1 MNATQR
7 RLEGKVALIV
17 GAGQT
22 PGPKMGNGR
31 ATALLF
37 AREGAQVLAADQ
49 NIASAEETVALI
61 QSEGGSAAAVE
72 TDVTD
77 ESSIQ
82 RAVHDCTQ
90 RWNRLDI
97 LHNNV
102 GISVAGGDAPVTE
115 ITVEAFDRIMAV
127 NLRSVVLACKH
138 ALPIMRDQGSGVILT
153 ISSIAAL
160 VILYSSAQAGSIR
173 IGTEGAYPPWNAKDE
188 SGKLIGFEVEL
199 AGWLCIYMKADCTL
213 VEQDWDGMIPG
224 LIMRKYDAIMAGM
237 SITDERMKTINFS
250 QGYADE
256 VASLA
261 VMKGSSLEGMDTPKA
276 INLSTGG
283 GAAKKALKTLTAALA
298 GKTIGVQTATIHQ
311 NFLESGDVGNVKVR
325 TYKTQDEVN
334 LDLAAGRIDA
344 ALAAAVAFTDYAEKS
359 GKPVV
364 LVGPTFSGGAFG
376 NGVGVGIR
384 KADTQL
390 LEDFNKA
397 IDSARKSGKISELAI
412 RWFGFD
418 ASM

>member
-1 MNATQR
+1 M
-7 RLEGKVALIV
+7 K
-17 GAGQT
+17 
-22 PGPKMGNGR
+22 
-31 ATALLF
+31 
-37 AREGAQVLAADQ
+37 
-49 NIASAEETVALI
+49 NIFKFFL
-61 QSEGGSAAAVE
+61 
-72 TDVTD
+72 
-77 ESSIQ
+77 
-82 RAVHDCTQ
+82 
-90 RWNRLDI
+90 
-97 LHNNV
+97 
-102 GISVAGGDAPVTE
+102 
-115 ITVEAFDRIMAV
+115 
-127 NLRSVVLACKH
+127 
-138 ALPIMRDQGSGVILT
+138 
-153 ISSIAAL
+153 SSIAAL
-160 VILYSSAQAGSIR
+160 AIFLSSAQADSIR

-199 AGWLCIYMKADCTL
+199 ANFLCIYMKADCTI

-224 LIMRKYDAIMAGM
+224 LLMKKYDAIMAGM

-261 VMKGSSLEGMDTPKA
+261 VMKGSSLEGMDTPKG
-276 INLSTGG
+276 INLSKGG
-283 GAAKKALKTLTAALA
+283 SDVKKALKTLTAALA

-311 NFLESGDVGNVKVR
+311 NFLESGDVGTVKIR

-384 KADTQL
+384 KGDTAL
-390 LEDFNKA
+390 LKRFNKA
-397 IDSARKSGKISELAI
+397 IDQARKSGKIRELAI
-412 RWFGFD
+412 KWFGFD

>member
-1 MNATQR
+1 M
-7 RLEGKVALIV
+7 K
-17 GAGQT
+17 
-22 PGPKMGNGR
+22 
-31 ATALLF
+31 
-37 AREGAQVLAADQ
+37 
-49 NIASAEETVALI
+49 NIYKFFL
-61 QSEGGSAAAVE
+61 
-72 TDVTD
+72 
-77 ESSIQ
+77 
-82 RAVHDCTQ
+82 
-90 RWNRLDI
+90 
-97 LHNNV
+97 
-102 GISVAGGDAPVTE
+102 
-115 ITVEAFDRIMAV
+115 
-127 NLRSVVLACKH
+127 
-138 ALPIMRDQGSGVILT
+138 
-153 ISSIAAL
+153 SSIAAL
-160 VILYSSAQAGSIR
+160 AIFLTSAQADSIR

-199 AGWLCIYMKADCTL
+199 ANFLCIYMKADCTI

-261 VMKGSSLEGMDTPKA
+261 VMKGSPLEGMDTPKA
-276 INLSTGG
+276 INLSIGG
-283 GAAKKALKTLTAALA
+283 GDVKKALKTLTAALA

-311 NFLESGDVGNVKVR
+311 NFLESGDVGSVKVR

-384 KADTQL
+384 KDDTDL
-390 LEDFNKA
+390 LNKFNKA
-397 IDSARKSGKISELAI
+397 INTARKNGKISELAI
-412 RWFGFD
+412 KWFGFD

>member
-1 MNATQR
+1 M
-7 RLEGKVALIV
+7 K
-17 GAGQT
+17 
-22 PGPKMGNGR
+22 
-31 ATALLF
+31 
-37 AREGAQVLAADQ
+37 
-49 NIASAEETVALI
+49 NIFKFFL
-61 QSEGGSAAAVE
+61 
-72 TDVTD
+72 
-77 ESSIQ
+77 
-82 RAVHDCTQ
+82 
-90 RWNRLDI
+90 
-97 LHNNV
+97 
-102 GISVAGGDAPVTE
+102 
-115 ITVEAFDRIMAV
+115 
-127 NLRSVVLACKH
+127 
-138 ALPIMRDQGSGVILT
+138 
-153 ISSIAAL
+153 SSIAAL
-160 VILYSSAQAGSIR
+160 TIFFSSANADSIR

-199 AGWLCIYMKADCTL
+199 AKWLCIYMKADCTM

-261 VMKGSSLEGMDTPKA
+261 VMKGSSLEGMDTPKS

-283 GAAKKALKTLTAALA
+283 AKAKKALKTLTAALA

-311 NFLESGDVGNVKVR
+311 NFLESGDVGSVKVR

-359 GKPVV
+359 GKAVV

-384 KADTQL
+384 KDDTEL
-390 LEDFNKA
+390 LKKFNKA
-397 IDSARKSGKISELAI
+397 IKQARKSGKLSELAI
-412 RWFGFD
+412 KWFGFD